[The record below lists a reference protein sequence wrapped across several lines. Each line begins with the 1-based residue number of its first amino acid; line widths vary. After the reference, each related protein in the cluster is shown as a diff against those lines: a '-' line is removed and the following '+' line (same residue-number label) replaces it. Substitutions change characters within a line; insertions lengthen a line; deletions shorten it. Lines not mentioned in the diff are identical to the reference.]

1 MSGDKRAVYDFLRD
15 AGMDAGDVDM
25 GATVDH
31 MMREMALGLEGS
43 PSSLAMIPTYIDADA
58 EILWGERAVVL
69 DAGGT
74 NLRGALVGFTD
85 EGRAEIE
92 GFTRR
97 RMPGTGGE
105 EVGREAFFD
114 SLAALAEPLLREKD
128 SEGGR
133 GCMGFCFSYP
143 TEILPNRDGRLIQW
157 SKEVRAP
164 EVEGRLIGSDLR
176 EALRR
181 GGRAEPP
188 DVVVLN
194 DTTAALL
201 AGKARGRAR
210 RWGGYAG
217 FILGTGTNSCYVES
231 NGRIGKLKGLDE
243 GGRQVVNGE
252 TGGFA
257 CADRGEGDRRLGAGT
272 ARPDGYWL
280 EKMISGGYFG
290 SLVGCTAVLGC
301 EGGLFG
307 GGAADVLKGMGKRR
321 EIGSEDAAGFCADPY
336 GGSGNALAAA
346 LGDVPDGDRRRL
358 WFLIDALTERAAKL
372 SAANLASSVLKGCG
386 DGGETGAGRGI
397 GPGPGPLAP
406 FCISIDGSAYSG
418 YDRFS
423 HRVDY
428 YLRPF
433 LMERDVYYETVQ
445 VDDAPLIGAAAA
457 ALAHGQDG

>member
-1 MSGDKRAVYDFLRD
+1 
-15 AGMDAGDVDM
+15 MDPGDVDM
-25 GATVDH
+25 GTTVDH
-31 MMREMALGLEGS
+31 MMQEMALGLEGES
-43 PSSLAMIPTYIDADA
+43 SSLAMIPTYIDADA
-58 EILWGERAVVL
+58 EIPAGERAVVL

-85 EGRAEIE
+85 EGRARIE
-92 GFTRR
+92 SFTRR
-97 RMPGTGGE
+97 RMPGTEGE

-114 SLAALAEPLLREKD
+114 SLAALAEPLLREND
-128 SEGGR
+128 GGR

-143 TEILPNRDGRLIQW
+143 TEILPNRDGRLIHW

-181 GGRAEPP
+181 RGRAEPP
-188 DVVVLN
+188 EVVVLN
-194 DTTAALL
+194 DTTAVLL
-201 AGKARGRAR
+201 AGKARGRTR
-210 RWGGYAG
+210 GWGGYAG

-231 NGRIGKLKGLDE
+231 NGRIGTRKGRDE
-243 GGRQVVNGE
+243 GGSQVVNGE

-272 ARPDGYWL
+272 ARPDEYWL

-290 SLVGCTAVLGC
+290 PLVGCTAVLGC

-307 GGAADVLKGMGKRR
+307 AGAADVLRRMGKRR
-321 EIGSEDAAGFCADPY
+321 EIGSEDAAGFCADPR
-336 GGSGNALAAA
+336 GVSGNALAAA

-386 DGGETGAGRGI
+386 DGREIREGREI
-397 GPGPGPLAP
+397 GRGPLAP

-433 LMERDVYYETVQ
+433 LTERDVYYETVH

-457 ALAHGQDG
+457 ALTHSQDGR

>member
-15 AGMDAGDVDM
+15 AGMDAGDIDL

-31 MMREMALGLEGS
+31 MMREMALGLEGGS
-43 PSSLAMIPTYIDADA
+43 SSLAMIPTYIDADA
-58 EILWGERAVVL
+58 EILSGERAVVL

-188 DVVVLN
+188 EVVVLN

-201 AGKARGRAR
+201 AGKARGGLGDGGDMRVLF
-210 RWGGYAG
+210 WGR
-217 FILGTGTNSCYVES
+217 
-231 NGRIGKLKGLDE
+231 GR
-243 GGRQVVNGE
+243 
-252 TGGFA
+252 
-257 CADRGEGDRRLGAGT
+257 
-272 ARPDGYWL
+272 
-280 EKMISGGYFG
+280 
-290 SLVGCTAVLGC
+290 TAV
-301 EGGLFG
+301 
-307 GGAADVLKGMGKRR
+307 MWN
-321 EIGSEDAAGFCADPY
+321 PT
-336 GGSGNALAAA
+336 GGSG
-346 LGDVPDGDRRRL
+346 
-358 WFLIDALTERAAKL
+358 
-372 SAANLASSVLKGCG
+372 S
-386 DGGETGAGRGI
+386 
-397 GPGPGPLAP
+397 
-406 FCISIDGSAYSG
+406 
-418 YDRFS
+418 
-423 HRVDY
+423 
-428 YLRPF
+428 
-433 LMERDVYYETVQ
+433 
-445 VDDAPLIGAAAA
+445 
-457 ALAHGQDG
+457 